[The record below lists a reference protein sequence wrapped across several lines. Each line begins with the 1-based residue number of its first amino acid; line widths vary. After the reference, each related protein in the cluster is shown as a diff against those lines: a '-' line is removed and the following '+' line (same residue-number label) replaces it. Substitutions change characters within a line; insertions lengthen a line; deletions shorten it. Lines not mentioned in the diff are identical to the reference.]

1 VRRRVSTAVLIVVG
15 TLLAGCGQE
24 AVAGTNERPP
34 AATAGR
40 ACQLIEYDVVA
51 TALGTQFDTAGGAQ
65 SGDTYTCVLGVQ
77 GKPYPDLTF
86 AMSPTTVS
94 PLIFSVTVPPSG
106 ATAVDQLG
114 VSAYQVVLP
123 PVSAPDG
130 TASGTGLEVCWLSSR
145 NLMVVMR
152 YTYQASAT
160 PDDMAKIAAGLVVLA
175 KQVDAQ
181 LTTI

>member
-1 VRRRVSTAVLIVVG
+1 VLVAVAA
-15 TLLAGCGQE
+15 LLAGGGQE

-94 PLIFSVTVPPSG
+94 PLIFSVTMTPPG

-123 PVSAPDG
+123 PVSAADG
-130 TASGTGLEVCWLSSR
+130 TASGQGLEVCWLSSR
-145 NLMVVMR
+145 NMLVVLR
-152 YTYQASAT
+152 YTYPAT
-160 PDDMAKIAAGLVVLA
+160 ATADQIAKIAAGLVVLA
-175 KQVDAQ
+175 QQVDGK

>member
-1 VRRRVSTAVLIVVG
+1 VRRLVSTAVLVG
-15 TLLAGCGQE
+15 LGFLLAACGQE

-51 TALGTQFDTAGGAQ
+51 TALGTRFDTAGGAQ
-65 SGDTYTCVLGVQ
+65 QGDTYTCVLGMEGEQ
-77 GKPYPDLTF
+77 YPDLTF

-94 PLIFSVTVPPSG
+94 PLIFSVTVPPAG

-114 VSAYQVVLP
+114 VSAYQIVLP
-123 PVSAPDG
+123 PVTSPNG
-130 TASGTGLEVCWLSSR
+130 TASGQGLEVCWLSSR

-152 YTYQASAT
+152 YTYQAAAT
-160 PDDMAKIAAGLVVLA
+160 PADIDKIAVGLVVLA
-175 KQVDAQ
+175 KQVDGELA
-181 LTTI
+181 TI